1 MLHFTS
7 PLLNT
12 VYANDVIY
20 HIPVIIIWRT
30 LDLKLPVVVVHA
42 FSPTTL
48 EADTRG
54 YLEFELSWVYIASS
68 STALKYHVS
77 NKQQ

>member
-42 FSPTTL
+42 FSPTSL
-48 EADTRG
+48 EVDTRG
-54 YLEFELSWVYIASS
+54 
-68 STALKYHVS
+68 
-77 NKQQ
+77 